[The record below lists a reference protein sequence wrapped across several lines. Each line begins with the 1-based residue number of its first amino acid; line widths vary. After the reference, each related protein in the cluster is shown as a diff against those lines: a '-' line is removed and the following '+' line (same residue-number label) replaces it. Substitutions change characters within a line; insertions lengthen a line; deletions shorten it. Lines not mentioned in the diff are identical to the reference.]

1 MSNELFSAEVLIALG
16 ILAVPTACITY
27 FIYAIAKVKPAAR
40 PIPHFPHGVEG
51 WLLVFVATM
60 ALSIILTAFS
70 AMNTLSAMNTQ
81 GYIYWAAI
89 SPAIVTIGLYC
100 YCLWLIARKREAFVV
115 KHTIV
120 ILWVVGPISVLLLSL
135 VFGVAVETYAVLR
148 SSVYA
153 MLWTLY
159 FLFSKRVACTYG
171 TKAVDSYVEVALKM
185 AQAQKE
191 QKAKEDASKK

>member
-81 GYIYWAAI
+81 GHIYWAAI
-89 SPAIVTIGLYC
+89 APAIVTIGLYC

-191 QKAKEDASKK
+191 QKAKEDATKK

>member
-70 AMNTLSAMNTQ
+70 AMNTLSKGTFTGQPSRQPSLRSA
-81 GYIYWAAI
+81 
-89 SPAIVTIGLYC
+89 C
-100 YCLWLIARKREAFVV
+100 
-115 KHTIV
+115 IV
-120 ILWVVGPISVLLLSL
+120 I
-135 VFGVAVETYAVLR
+135 
-148 SSVYA
+148 
-153 MLWTLY
+153 
-159 FLFSKRVACTYG
+159 ACG
-171 TKAVDSYVEVALKM
+171 
-185 AQAQKE
+185 
-191 QKAKEDASKK
+191 

>member
-81 GYIYWAAI
+81 GHIYWAAI

-185 AQAQKE
+185 AQAKKE

>member
-40 PIPHFPHGVEG
+40 PIAHFPHGVEG

-81 GYIYWAAI
+81 GHIYWAAI

-153 MLWTLY
+153 
-159 FLFSKRVACTYG
+159 FLRRGSIKDGPSAKRAKSQRRRY
-171 TKAVDSYVEVALKM
+171 
-185 AQAQKE
+185 KE
-191 QKAKEDASKK
+191 ITNPKSLRFVNSGILVK

>member
-1 MSNELFSAEVLIALG
+1 
-16 ILAVPTACITY
+16 
-27 FIYAIAKVKPAAR
+27 
-40 PIPHFPHGVEG
+40 
-51 WLLVFVATM
+51 M

-81 GYIYWAAI
+81 GHIYWAAI

-100 YCLWLIARKREAFVV
+100 YCLWPIARKREAFVV

-191 QKAKEDASKK
+191 QKAKDQFFQVIQEKGLPGYALENCTALEIIDGKEKIIKSNPIKNAYKIIYEDGQFRQIGYEN

>member
-1 MSNELFSAEVLIALG
+1 
-16 ILAVPTACITY
+16 
-27 FIYAIAKVKPAAR
+27 
-40 PIPHFPHGVEG
+40 
-51 WLLVFVATM
+51 
-60 ALSIILTAFS
+60 
-70 AMNTLSAMNTQ
+70 MNTLSAMNAQ
-81 GYIYWAAI
+81 GHIYWAAI